1 MKKILNN
8 PDNFVDESISGLVA
22 SYPDIYKF
30 SSETKKF

>member
-8 PDNFVDESISGLVA
+8 PDNFVDESISGLVV

-30 SSETKKF
+30 SSETKF